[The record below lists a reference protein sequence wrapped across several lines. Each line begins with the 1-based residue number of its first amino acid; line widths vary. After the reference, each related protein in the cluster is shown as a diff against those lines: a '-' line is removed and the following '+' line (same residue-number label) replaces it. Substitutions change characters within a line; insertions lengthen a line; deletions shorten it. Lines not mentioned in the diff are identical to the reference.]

1 MAAYSLDL
9 RKKIL
14 SAWENKENTQ
24 RGIAKR
30 FKVSLLSGAENS
42 GESQDETMVIRANS
56 IRKSNFSRLAI
67 EAQAGGGLVLGKI
80 CKRGRGFCW

>member
-14 SAWENKENTQ
+14 SAWQNKENTQ

-30 FKVSLLSGAENS
+30 FKVRNEN
-42 GESQDETMVIRANS
+42 QITYTFQI
-56 IRKSNFSRLAI
+56 F
-67 EAQAGGGLVLGKI
+67 
-80 CKRGRGFCW
+80 

>member
-30 FKVSLLSGAENS
+30 FKVSLSLGVIKSEM
-42 GESQDETMVIRANS
+42 GEI
-56 IRKSNFSRLAI
+56 K
-67 EAQAGGGLVLGKI
+67 
-80 CKRGRGFCW
+80 

>member
-30 FKVSLLSGAENS
+30 ALLGLRGLMYN
-42 GESQDETMVIRANS
+42 
-56 IRKSNFSRLAI
+56 
-67 EAQAGGGLVLGKI
+67 EAQ
-80 CKRGRGFCW
+80 R